1 MITAPVVGN
10 YYASSTAQRRYND
23 IVRRPSVKQRLTL
36 VFEPGNK
43 FDVNAIAVYDDG
55 TMLGHLDRSSAARVT
70 DLVHQTL
77 DDLKIARLKKT
88 QYNLIAETSVVGDR
102 VYVTVIGCIEIVKR

>member
-10 YYASSTAQRRYND
+10 YYATHQAQQLHKN
-23 IVRRPSVKQRLTL
+23 IVRHPAVKQRLTL

-43 FDVNAIAVYDDG
+43 FDVNAVAVYSDK
-55 TMLGHLDRSSAARVT
+55 TMLGHVDRSSAARIA

-77 DDLKIARLKKT
+77 GDEGVSRLEKVN
-88 QYNLIAETSVVGDR
+88 YNLLAETKVVGDR
-102 VYVTVIGCIEIVKR
+102 VYATIIGCNRIIK